1 MQNTEINFQSVEFL
15 NKIKSLDSKAVSEF
29 VRAYSGDLFKGAKG
43 LGFNDVMTEELV
55 QNVWLTF
62 FDVIPNFQAQSQIKT
77 FLFGILYN
85 KAKELRR
92 EYNKFE
98 NHDPI
103 DEIMEERFD
112 ENGAWVKTP
121 IDPEQFYAS
130 SQILDLIQKCIDALP
145 LKQRMAFC
153 LKEIDE
159 HKSSEI
165 CNILELSVTNLGVIL
180 FRAKNR
186 LRECI
191 ESKALQ
197 NTK

>member
-1 MQNTEINFQSVEFL
+1 MNKGDVDFQSENFL
-15 NKIKSLDSKAVSEF
+15 SKLKSLDSEAVSDV

-62 FDVIPNFQAQSQIKT
+62 FDVIPNFQGRSQIKT
-77 FLFGILYN
+77 FLFGIMYN

-92 EYNKFE
+92 ENIKFE
-98 NHDPI
+98 KHDPI
-103 DEIMEERFD
+103 DDIMEGRFD
-112 ENGAWVKTP
+112 ENGAWINSP

-130 SQILDLIQKCIDALP
+130 SQIMDLIQKCIDALP
-145 LKQRMAFC
+145 VKQRMAFC

-191 ESKALQ
+191 ENKAKQ
-197 NTK
+197 GAQ